1 MAHEEQ
7 SHFIQQL
14 KNNFPDSFNYKKVL
28 EIGSRN
34 VNGSI
39 REMFIDCDY
48 YGIDLDEGP
57 DVDEVTD
64 GTFFDRPNET
74 FDVVCSTECFEH
86 TENWHMIFLNMHR
99 MTKDKGL
106 VFFTCAGRGRGIHG
120 VNKYDGGYNY
130 YRNVEEKDFY
140 QIFNIHQMFYDFNFF
155 FNKGH
160 ITGNEDLYFYGFK
173 RKMWSSVV

>member
-7 SHFIQQL
+7 NLFIREI
-14 KNNFPDSFNYKKVL
+14 KGVYPNFFEEKKVL

-34 VNGSI
+34 VNGSV
-39 REMFIDCDY
+39 RNFFTNCDY

-57 DVDEVTD
+57 DVDEVRN
-64 GTFFDRPNET
+64 GAFFDHDNESY
-74 FDVVCSTECFEH
+74 DVVCSTECFEH

-106 VFFTCAGRGRGIHG
+106 VFFTCAGKGRGIHG
-120 VNKYDGGYNY
+120 VNKYDGGYTY

-140 QIFNIHQMFYDFNFF
+140 MVFNIHQMFYNFEF
-155 FNKGH
+155 FYNRGH
-160 ITGNEDLYFYGFK
+160 ITGNCDLYFYGFK